1 MPESSSYLL
10 DRSSMRTAFGRAAP
24 SYDAAA
30 VLQREIAGRLLERLD
45 LIRLVPK
52 TVLDAGCG
60 TGHATRALRKRYP
73 RARVLGLD
81 LSSAMLRVA
90 QRQRG
95 WWRRERLI
103 ASDVERMALADQSV
117 DLIVSNLTLQWCD
130 LARAFAE
137 FARILRPGGTLL
149 FTSFGP
155 DTLVE
160 LRTAWQAVDDS
171 PHVHAFIDMH
181 DIGDALV
188 RARLAEP
195 VMDVERLTMTYPDV
209 HALLR
214 DLKALG
220 AHNVTT
226 GRARGLMGKSRFRRF
241 REAYDA
247 LAVHGRIPASYEVVY
262 GHAWA
267 PSREQHPPRVPLQA
281 ITGR

>member
-1 MPESSSYLL
+1 MPESSPYLL
-10 DRSSMRTAFGRAAP
+10 DRVSMRTAFGRAAP
-24 SYDAAA
+24 SYDASA
-30 VLQREIAGRLLERLD
+30 VLQREVAERLLERLD

-60 TGHATRALRKRYP
+60 TGHAMRALRKRYP

-81 LSSAMLRVA
+81 LSPAMLRVA

-95 WWRRERLI
+95 WWRREQLV
-103 ASDVERMALADQSV
+103 AGDVERMALADQSV

-130 LARAFAE
+130 LSRAFAE
-137 FARILRPGGTLL
+137 FGRILRPGGTLL

-209 HALLR
+209 YALLR

-226 GRARGLMGKSRFRRF
+226 GRARGLMGKTRFRRF

-247 LAVHGRIPASYEVVY
+247 LAVDGRIPASYEVVY

-267 PSREQHPPRVPLQA
+267 PSRERHPPRVPLQA
-281 ITGR
+281 ITRR

>member
-1 MPESSSYLL
+1 
-10 DRSSMRTAFGRAAP
+10 MRTAFGRAAP
-24 SYDAAA
+24 SYDASA
-30 VLQREIAGRLLERLD
+30 VLQREVAERLLERLD

-60 TGHATRALRKRYP
+60 TGHAMRALRKRYP

-81 LSSAMLRVA
+81 LSPAMLRVA

-95 WWRRERLI
+95 WWRREQLV
-103 ASDVERMALADQSV
+103 AGDVERMALADQSV

-130 LARAFAE
+130 LSRAFAE
-137 FARILRPGGTLL
+137 FGRILRPGGTLL

-209 HALLR
+209 YALLR

-226 GRARGLMGKSRFRRF
+226 GRARGLMGKTRFRRF

-247 LAVHGRIPASYEVVY
+247 LAVDGRIPASYEVVY

-267 PSREQHPPRVPLQA
+267 PSRERHPPRVPLQA
-281 ITGR
+281 ITRR